1 MFSGSIPALVTPF
14 CDGTFSERHFR
25 ELIDWQIEQGSSAL
39 VPVGTTGESPTLS
52 FDEHY
57 EVIRVCVEQ
66 AAGRVPVIAGCGSN
80 DTATAVRHM
89 AYAKSVGAAAAL
101 VVAPYYNKPSQDG
114 LYAHYAHLAGQSD
127 LPIILYNV
135 PGRTVAD
142 IQPATVE
149 RLAKLPNII
158 GIKDATGQL
167 GRVGDHR
174 LGCGIDFCQLSGND
188 DSWLAFMASGG
199 QGCISV
205 VANVA
210 PKLCAELAAACSAGN
225 FELARSINDRLQ
237 PLHNALFSDAS
248 PAPVKYALSRVIDGF
263 PAELR
268 LPLVPASEASRNA
281 VDAAL
286 EHAGLI

>member
-14 CDGTFSERHFR
+14 CDGAFSEAHFR
-25 ELIDWQIEQGSSAL
+25 ALVDWQIEQGSSAL

-52 FDEHY
+52 FEEHY
-57 EVIRVCVEQ
+57 YVIRVCVEQ

-89 AYAKSVGAAAAL
+89 DYAKSVGVSAAL

-114 LYAHYAHLAGQSD
+114 LYAHYAYLVEHSD

-142 IQPATVE
+142 IQPAIVE
-149 RLAKLPNII
+149 RLARLPTIV
-158 GIKDATGQL
+158 GIKDASGQL
-167 GRVGDHR
+167 GRVADHR
-174 LGCGIDFCQLSGND
+174 LGCGTDFCQLSGND
-188 DSWLAFMASGG
+188 DSWLAFMAAGG
-199 QGCISV
+199 KGCISV

-210 PKLCAELAAACSAGN
+210 PKLCAELATACAADD
-225 FELARSINDRLQ
+225 FQLARSINDRLQ

-263 PAELR
+263 PADLR
-268 LPLVPASEASRNA
+268 LPLVPASEASRKA